1 MVSIEASDTDEPLA
15 TRRKHITFTLPEGLK
30 RARSRSPSVPLSN
43 QRRKVAPTSALSAD
57 PSSKAP
63 SNNGPRVVSST
74 PREYSVASFD
84 SGTHIYSP
92 VQSNFEPAPAHH
104 PQQLNVSNAPPRKR
118 SSKGSSRSKATYSK
132 ISWQSVGVVVP
143 TEERLAQMPLF
154 TEDSVVLGFARGQP
168 SGIWKPTSFEFELD
182 EGMFK
187 ALSLWTNRND
197 HEEDLSNARC
207 LSLACHVFSD
217 CVDALKRSVNCVAKK
232 DLFTDRPVEWPPF
245 PPSVCINDGQTRERR
260 FAISS
265 WVTDLDHIAD
275 ISKRVQPGRNIVQ
288 LLRPLY
294 PSPSVNYVFVL
305 RFHPPTPRQSA
316 EVMKRRGDSLAWGQF
331 LDRCSHID
339 IPDLDYEIPD
349 L

>member
-1 MVSIEASDTDEPLA
+1 M
-15 TRRKHITFTLPEGLK
+15 
-30 RARSRSPSVPLSN
+30 ARLTVRH
-43 QRRKVAPTSALSAD
+43 R
-57 PSSKAP
+57 
-63 SNNGPRVVSST
+63 
-74 PREYSVASFD
+74 
-84 SGTHIYSP
+84 
-92 VQSNFEPAPAHH
+92 
-104 PQQLNVSNAPPRKR
+104 
-118 SSKGSSRSKATYSK
+118 
-132 ISWQSVGVVVP
+132 
-143 TEERLAQMPLF
+143 
-154 TEDSVVLGFARGQP
+154 
-168 SGIWKPTSFEFELD
+168 
-182 EGMFK
+182 
-187 ALSLWTNRND
+187 
-197 HEEDLSNARC
+197 DLSNARC

-217 CVDALKRSVNCVAKK
+217 CVDALKRSVNRVAKK
-232 DLFTDRPVEWPPF
+232 DLFTGRPVEWPPF

-265 WVTDLDHIAD
+265 WVVRQYHISQYCPLTLIFSKTDLDHIAD

-339 IPDLDYEIPD
+339 IPDLNYEIPD